1 MNPDND
7 DKAVSAGKLPERSIL
22 QRIAGG
28 EENGFRECV
37 EKYGDMIWRLA
48 KRRAGSE
55 AGAEALTL
63 EIFRELWKCA
73 ADFDPETGAEEAF
86 IRRIVYR
93 GLMKTR
99 ESP

>member
-1 MNPDND
+1 MNPDD
-7 DKAVSAGKLPERSIL
+7 EKAVSCDKLPESSIL

-28 EENGFRECV
+28 EKNAFRECV

-48 KRRAGSE
+48 RRRAGSE

-73 ADFDPETGAEEAF
+73 ASFDPETGAEEAF

-93 GLMKTR
+93 GLLKAR